1 MSDSALA
8 DSLFQVI
15 QSKGN
20 RHIKTAF
27 RVAVASWSGRIDHDQ
42 QRVLIAVQVHVLHE
56 LVMLAGLAFFP
67 KSVLASGK
75 EPNNLVPF
83 RQFKGLFIHEADHQ
97 NIFVRKVLKND
108 SQ

>member
-8 DSLFQVI
+8 DGLFQVI
-15 QSKGN
+15 QTKSN
-20 RHIKTAF
+20 RDIETTL
-27 RVAVASWSGRIDHDQ
+27 RIAVASRSGRVDHDQ
-42 QRVLIAVQVHVLHE
+42 QRILVAVQVHVLDE
-56 LVMLAGLAFFP
+56 LVMLTGLALFP

-75 EPNNLVPF
+75 EPDNLVPF
-83 RQFKGLFIHEADHQ
+83 RQFEGLFIHEADHQ